1 MPIQQFFTK
10 KRIKLFFGIIIIIPV
25 ILFTLLVGIIY
36 YYQDSIVQHAI
47 EIANKDLKGR
57 FSVSGS
63 HVAPFANFPQISIDL
78 EHVKVYES
86 KKKNADCLVHVND
99 VYVGFSLWDIVSG
112 NYTIK
117 GIKLK
122 DGHIDVKQ
130 HKDGSINIANALA
143 SDLPPEKVEEE
154 LHLDL
159 KAISIE
165 NIDISKLN
173 EETNLKLDVFINK
186 AKSKFKSDKINIDFR
201 LETDFFIS
209 VLQDGDSTFFKHK
222 HIHFDTKFSYKKA
235 TKMVVFNETQVEL
248 EKAVLDFNGSVHLNN
263 DMEVDLKL
271 KGHKPDFNLF
281 LAIAPDELKDALNTF
296 ENRGKIYFNATV
308 KGKTANGNR
317 PALEAHFGCKE
328 GGLTNIKTGKKMN
341 DIGFDGYFS
350 NGKNRDLNTMLF
362 TLNNIKVKP
371 EIGKFNGKLRVFNFV
386 SPNVEMQVDADLD
399 LDFLAKFTNA
409 RALKDVGG
417 KILLQMKFHDIIDFN
432 QPEKSIERLNESYYS
447 SLKVQ
452 DFHAKIPGLPL
463 PIKNFNLF
471 ATSKGHAVNL
481 KYLSLTIGNSDFE
494 MLGYLS
500 DLPAIIHHTDI
511 PVEAGL
517 KIHAN
522 RIDFAELTKDGTG
535 KVGFNEEVKQLDMKL
550 KFITS
555 ARAVTE
561 SENLPLG
568 EFFLEKCNAQ
578 LKNYSHAIHDLHADL
593 LIGKQDLTLKDFKGF
608 VDASDF
614 HFSGIFHHYDFWFK
628 PNLEGDA
635 KIAFDFKSN
644 HLKLGE
650 LLYYGGQN
658 HLPWEYRKEELS
670 KFDLKG
676 HSELHFS
683 AGEFVKTTVYLDNL
697 TGKFKKHPVSLAG
710 INGKINYQADK
721 LSLEHLKGVVGHSDF
736 DVSLLVHLDQSKQRD
751 FITLRANRIDVDEYL
766 SHSTQQATELHGAEH
781 DKVWS
786 IFDAEF
792 PNIDCKLDVGSFK
805 YDAYTINKLTADV
818 KVFHDHHVEI
828 NKIGLETA
836 EGSISGNALFSGR
849 DKKHIYLEPNLTIHH
864 LNLDKFMV
872 KFDNFGQDYLVSQ
885 NVHGYFQGKV
895 TGKIHLHADLVP
907 KLDDSNFKVNMTIT
921 KGKLE
926 NYAPLI
932 DLGTY
937 FEDKNVAMV
946 QFDTL
951 TNELLLSNGKLSIPQ
966 MVICSTLGFLKIEGS
981 QGILGKMD
989 MDYTIGVPWAMI
1001 KDVARNKIFKRK
1013 REEENEPD
1021 EIVKEK
1027 DGAKYVYF
1035 RVSGDLENYSV
1046 NLVKGKKK

>member
-1 MPIQQFFTK
+1 MPFQQFFTK
-10 KRIKLFFGIIIIIPV
+10 KRVRLFFWIIIIIPV

-36 YYQDSIVQHAI
+36 YGQDSIVQHAI
-47 EIANKDLKGR
+47 GIANKDMKGR

-63 HVAPFANFPQISIDL
+63 HIAPFANFPQISIDL

-86 KKKNADCLVHVND
+86 KKKNADCLVHVKD

-130 HKDGSINIANALA
+130 HKDGSINIANALE
-143 SDLPPEKVEEE
+143 SDLPPDKVEED
-154 LHLDL
+154 LHVDL

-173 EETNLKLDVFINK
+173 EETNLKLDIFINK
-186 AKSKFKSDKINIDFR
+186 AKSKFKSDKKNIDFR

-222 HIHFDTKFSYKKA
+222 HIHFDTQFSYNKA
-235 TKMVVFNETQVEL
+235 NKMAVFNETQVEL
-248 EKAVLDFNGSVHLNN
+248 EKAVLDFNGSVRLNN
-263 DMEVDLKL
+263 DIEVDLKL

-281 LAIAPDELKDALNTF
+281 LAVAPEELKESLNSF

-317 PALEAHFGCKE
+317 PAIEAHFGCKE
-328 GGLTNIKTGKKMN
+328 GYIANIESGKKMN

-371 EIGKFNGKLRVFNFV
+371 EVGRFKGKLSVFNFL
-386 SPNVEMQVDADLD
+386 SPNVEMQIDADLD
-399 LDFLAKFTNA
+399 LDFLAKFTKA
-409 RALKDVGG
+409 KELKDVGG
-417 KILLQMKFHDIIDFN
+417 KILLQMNFHDIIDFN
-432 QPEKSIERLNESYYS
+432 QPEKSLARLNESYNS
-447 SLKVQ
+447 SLKVEN
-452 DFHAKIPGLPL
+452 FHAKIPGLSL
-463 PIKNFNLF
+463 PIKNLNLF
-471 ATSKGHAVNL
+471 ATSSGHAVNL
-481 KYLSLTIGNSDFE
+481 KYMSVTIGKSDFE
-494 MLGYLS
+494 MLGFLS

-511 PVEAGL
+511 PVEADL

-522 RIDFAELTKDGTG
+522 RIDLAELTKDDAG
-535 KVGFNEEVKQLDMKL
+535 KVGLNEEVKQLDMKL

-568 EFFLEKCNAQ
+568 EFFLEKCNAK
-578 LKNYSHAIHDLHADL
+578 LKNYPHAIHDLHADL

-644 HLKLGE
+644 HLKLAE
-650 LLYYGGQN
+650 LLYYGGHN
-658 HLPWEYRKEELS
+658 HLPLEYRKEELS
-670 KFDLKG
+670 NFDLKG
-676 HSELHFS
+676 HSELHFK
-683 AGEFVKTTVYLDNL
+683 AGEFVKTAVHLDNL
-697 TGKFKKHPVSLAG
+697 TGKFKTHPVSLAG
-710 INGKINYQADK
+710 INGKINYQADQ

-736 DVSLLVHLDQSKQRD
+736 DVSLLVHLDKSKRRD
-751 FITLRANRIDVDEYL
+751 FITLRANRIDVDEFL
-766 SHSTQQATELHGAEH
+766 SHSTQQPTELHGTEH

-786 IFDAEF
+786 IFDNEF

-805 YDAYTINKLTADV
+805 YDAYTINNLTADV

-828 NKIGLETA
+828 KKIGLETA
-836 EGSISGNALFSGR
+836 EGSISGNAVFSGR
-849 DKKHIYLEPNLTIHH
+849 DKNHIYLEPNLTIHH

-907 KLDDSNFKVNMTIT
+907 KLDDSNLKVNMTIT

-966 MVICSTLGFLKIEGS
+966 MIICSSLGFLKIEGS

-1013 REEENEPD
+1013 GEEENEPD

>member
-1 MPIQQFFTK
+1 MPFQQFFTK
-10 KRIKLFFGIIIIIPV
+10 KRVRLFFWIIIIIPV

-47 EIANKDLKGR
+47 GIANKDMKGR

-63 HVAPFANFPQISIDL
+63 HIAPFANFPQISIDL

-86 KKKNADCLVHVND
+86 KKKNADCLVHVKD

-130 HKDGSINIANALA
+130 HKDGSINIANALE
-143 SDLPPEKVEEE
+143 SDLPPDKVEED
-154 LHLDL
+154 LHVDL

-173 EETNLKLDVFINK
+173 EETNLKLDIFINK
-186 AKSKFKSDKINIDFR
+186 AKSKFKSDNKNIDFR

-222 HIHFDTKFSYKKA
+222 HIHFDTQFSYNKA
-235 TKMVVFNETQVEL
+235 NKMAVFNETQVEL
-248 EKAVLDFNGSVHLNN
+248 EKAVLDFNGSVRLKN
-263 DMEVDLKL
+263 DIEVDLKL

-281 LAIAPDELKDALNTF
+281 LAVAPEELKESLNSF

-317 PALEAHFGCKE
+317 PAIEAHFGCKE
-328 GGLTNIKTGKKMN
+328 GYIANIESGKKMN

-371 EIGKFNGKLRVFNFV
+371 EVGRFKGKLSVFNFL
-386 SPNVEMQVDADLD
+386 SPNVEMQIDADLD
-399 LDFLAKFTNA
+399 LDFLAKFTKA
-409 RALKDVGG
+409 KELKDVGG
-417 KILLQMKFHDIIDFN
+417 KILLQMNFHDIIDFN
-432 QPEKSIERLNESYYS
+432 QPEKSLARLNESYNS
-447 SLKVQ
+447 SLKVEN
-452 DFHAKIPGLPL
+452 FHAKIPGLSL
-463 PIKNFNLF
+463 PIKNLNLF
-471 ATSKGHAVNL
+471 ATSSGHAVNL
-481 KYLSLTIGNSDFE
+481 KYMSVTIGKSDFE
-494 MLGYLS
+494 MLGFLS

-511 PVEAGL
+511 PVEADL

-522 RIDFAELTKDGTG
+522 RIDFAELTKDDAG
-535 KVGFNEEVKQLDMKL
+535 KVGLNEEVKQLDMKL

-568 EFFLEKCNAQ
+568 EFFLEKCNAK
-578 LKNYSHAIHDLHADL
+578 LKNYPHAIHDLHADL

-644 HLKLGE
+644 HLKLAE
-650 LLYYGGQN
+650 LLYYGGHN
-658 HLPWEYRKEELS
+658 HLPLEYRKEELS
-670 KFDLKG
+670 NFDLKG
-676 HSELHFS
+676 HSELHFK
-683 AGEFVKTTVYLDNL
+683 AGEFVKTAVHLDNL
-697 TGKFKKHPVSLAG
+697 TGKFKTHPVSLAG
-710 INGKINYQADK
+710 INGKINYQADQ

-736 DVSLLVHLDQSKQRD
+736 DVSLLVHLDKSKRRD
-751 FITLRANRIDVDEYL
+751 FITLRANRIDVYEFL
-766 SHSTQQATELHGAEH
+766 SHSTQQPTELHGTEH

-792 PNIDCKLDVGSFK
+792 PNIDCKLDVGSFN
-805 YDAYTINKLTADV
+805 YDGYTINKLTADV

-828 NKIGLETA
+828 KKIGLETA
-836 EGSISGNALFSGR
+836 EGSISGSAVFSGR

-907 KLDDSNFKVNMTIT
+907 KLDDSNLKVNMTIT

-951 TNELLLSNGKLSIPQ
+951 TNELILSNGKLSIPQ
-966 MVICSTLGFLKIEGS
+966 MVICSSLGFLKIEGS

-989 MDYTIGVPWAMI
+989 MDYTVGVPWAMI
-1001 KDVARNKIFKRK
+1001 KDAARNKIFKRK
-1013 REEENEPD
+1013 ADDDKDPD

-1027 DGAKYVYF
+1027 NGAKYVYF

>member
-1 MPIQQFFTK
+1 MPVQQFFTK
-10 KRIKLFFGIIIIIPV
+10 KRVRLFFGIIIIVPV
-25 ILFTLLVGIIY
+25 IFFTLLVGIIY
-36 YYQDSIVQHAI
+36 YCQDSIVQHAI
-47 EIANKDLKGR
+47 VVANKDLKGK

-99 VYVGFSLWDIVSG
+99 VYIGFSLWDIVSG

-122 DGHIDVKQ
+122 DGRIDVKQ

-143 SDLPPEKVEEE
+143 SDLPPEKVEED
-154 LHLDL
+154 LHVDL

-186 AKSKFKSDKINIDFR
+186 AKSKFKSDKKNIDFS

-222 HIHFDTKFSYKKA
+222 HIHFDTQFSYKKA
-235 TKMVVFNETQVEL
+235 TKIAVFHETQVEL
-248 EKAVLDFNGSVHLNN
+248 EKAVLDFNGSVHVNN
-263 DMEVDLKL
+263 DLYVDLKF

-281 LAIAPDELKDALNTF
+281 LAIAPYELKDALNTF
-296 ENRGKIYFNATV
+296 KNRGKIYFNATV

-328 GGLTNIKTGKKMN
+328 GGLTNIETGKKMN

-362 TLNNIKVKP
+362 TLNNIKLKP

-399 LDFLAKFTNA
+399 LAFLAKFTNA
-409 RALKDVGG
+409 SALKDVGG

-452 DFHAKIPGLPL
+452 NFHAKIPGLPL

-471 ATSKGHAVNL
+471 AISKGHAVNL
-481 KYLSLTIGNSDFE
+481 KYLSLTIGNSDLE
-494 MLGYLS
+494 MLGFLS

-511 PVEAGL
+511 PVEADL

-522 RIDFAELTKDGTG
+522 RIDLAELTKDDAG
-535 KVGFNEEVKQLDMKL
+535 KVGFNEEVSQLDMKL

-568 EFFLEKCNAQ
+568 EFFLEKCHAK
-578 LKNYSHAIHDLHADL
+578 LKNYPHAIHDLHADL

-644 HLKLGE
+644 RLKLGE

-658 HLPWEYRKEELS
+658 HLPVEYRKEELS
-670 KFDLKG
+670 NFDLKG
-676 HSELHFS
+676 HSELHFK
-683 AGEFVKTTVYLDNL
+683 AGEFVKTAVYLDNL
-697 TGKFKKHPVSLAG
+697 RGKFKIHPVNLSG

-736 DVSLLVHLDQSKQRD
+736 DVSLLLHLDQSKQRD
-751 FITLRANRIDVDEYL
+751 FVTLSANRIDVDEFL
-766 SHSTQQATELHGAEH
+766 SHTKQQPTELHGVEH
-781 DKVWS
+781 DKAWS

-828 NKIGLETA
+828 KKIGLETA
-836 EGSISGNALFSGR
+836 EGSISGNAVFSGR
-849 DKKHIYLEPNLTIHH
+849 DKNHIYFEPNLTIHH

-895 TGKIHLHADLVP
+895 TGKIHLHADFVP
-907 KLDDSNFKVNMTIT
+907 KLDDSNLKISMTIT

-946 QFDTL
+946 KFDTL
-951 TNELLLSNGKLSIPQ
+951 TNELLLSNGKLSVPQ
-966 MVICSTLGFLKIEGS
+966 MIICSSLGFLKIEGS

-1001 KDVARNKIFKRK
+1001 KDVARNKIFKK
-1013 REEENEPD
+1013 NSKQNQEPD

-1046 NLVKGKKK
+1046 NLVKGKRN

>member
-1 MPIQQFFTK
+1 MPFQQFFTK
-10 KRIKLFFGIIIIIPV
+10 KRVRLFFWIIIIIPV

-36 YYQDSIVQHAI
+36 YGQDSIVQHAI
-47 EIANKDLKGR
+47 GIANKDMKGR

-63 HVAPFANFPQISIDL
+63 HIAPFANFPQISIDL

-86 KKKNADCLVHVND
+86 KKKNADCLVHVKD

-143 SDLPPEKVEEE
+143 SELPPDKVEED
-154 LHLDL
+154 LHVDL

-173 EETNLKLDVFINK
+173 EETNLKLDILINK
-186 AKSKFKSDKINIDFR
+186 AKSKFKSDKKNIDFR

-222 HIHFDTKFSYKKA
+222 HIHFDTQFSYKKA
-235 TKMVVFNETQVEL
+235 TKMAVFNETQVEL

-281 LAIAPDELKDALNTF
+281 LAVAPEELKDALNTF

-317 PALEAHFGCKE
+317 PAVEAHFGCKE
-328 GGLTNIKTGKKMN
+328 GYIANIESGKKMN

-371 EIGKFNGKLRVFNFV
+371 EVGRFKGKLSVFNFL
-386 SPNVEMQVDADLD
+386 SPNVEMQIDADLD
-399 LDFLAKFTNA
+399 LDFLAKFTKA
-409 RALKDVGG
+409 KELKDVGG
-417 KILLQMKFHDIIDFN
+417 KILLQMNFHDIIDFN
-432 QPEKSIERLNESYYS
+432 QPEKSLARLNESYNS
-447 SLKVQ
+447 SLKVEN
-452 DFHAKIPGLPL
+452 FHAKIPGLSL
-463 PIKNFNLF
+463 PIKNLNLF
-471 ATSKGHAVNL
+471 ATSSGHAVNL
-481 KYLSLTIGNSDFE
+481 KYMSVTIGKSDFE
-494 MLGYLS
+494 MLGFLS

-511 PVEAGL
+511 PVEADL

-522 RIDFAELTKDGTG
+522 RIDLAELTKDDAG
-535 KVGFNEEVKQLDMKL
+535 KVGINEEVRQLDMKL

-568 EFFLEKCNAQ
+568 EFFLEKCNAK
-578 LKNYSHAIHDLHADL
+578 LKNYPHAIHDLHADL

-644 HLKLGE
+644 HLKLAE
-650 LLYYGGQN
+650 LLYYGGHN
-658 HLPWEYRKEELS
+658 HLPLEYRKEELS
-670 KFDLKG
+670 NFDLKG
-676 HSELHFS
+676 HSELHFK
-683 AGEFVKTTVYLDNL
+683 AGEFVKTAVHLDNL
-697 TGKFKKHPVSLAG
+697 TGKFKTHPVSLAG
-710 INGKINYQADK
+710 INGKINYQADQ

-751 FITLRANRIDVDEYL
+751 FITLHANRIDVDEFL
-766 SHSTQQATELHGAEH
+766 SHSTQQPTELHGTEH

-786 IFDAEF
+786 IFDNEF

-805 YDAYTINKLTADV
+805 YDAYTINNLTADV

-828 NKIGLETA
+828 KKIGLETA
-836 EGSISGNALFSGR
+836 EGSISGNAVFSGR
-849 DKKHIYLEPNLTIHH
+849 DKNHIYLEPNLTIHH

-907 KLDDSNFKVNMTIT
+907 KLDDSNLKVNMTIT

-966 MVICSTLGFLKIEGS
+966 MVICSSLGFLKMEGS

-1013 REEENEPD
+1013 ADDDKDPD

-1027 DGAKYVYF
+1027 NGAKYVYF

>member
-10 KRIKLFFGIIIIIPV
+10 KRVRLFFGIIIIVPV
-25 ILFTLLVGIIY
+25 IFFTLLVGIIY
-36 YYQDSIVQHAI
+36 YCQDSIVQHAI
-47 EIANKDLKGR
+47 VVANKDLKGR

-63 HVAPFANFPQISIDL
+63 HVAPFSNFPQISIDL

-99 VYVGFSLWDIVSG
+99 VYIGFSLWDIVSG

-122 DGHIDVKQ
+122 DGRIDVKQ

-143 SDLPPEKVEEE
+143 SDLPPEKVEED
-154 LHLDL
+154 LHVDL

-173 EETNLKLDVFINK
+173 EETNLKLDIFINK
-186 AKSKFKSDKINIDFR
+186 AKSKFKSDKKNIDFR

-209 VLQDGDSTFFKHK
+209 VLQNGDSTFFKHK
-222 HIHFDTKFSYKKA
+222 HIHFDTQFSYKKA
-235 TKMVVFNETQVEL
+235 TKIAVFHETQVEL

-263 DMEVDLKL
+263 DLYVDLKF

-281 LAIAPDELKDALNTF
+281 LAIAPYELKDALNTF
-296 ENRGKIYFNATV
+296 KNRGKIYFNATV

-328 GGLTNIKTGKKMN
+328 GGLTNIQSGKKMN

-362 TLNNIKVKP
+362 TLNNIKLKP

-399 LDFLAKFTNA
+399 LAFLAKFTNA
-409 RALKDVGG
+409 SALKDVGG

-452 DFHAKIPGLPL
+452 NFHAKIPGLPL

-471 ATSKGHAVNL
+471 AISKGHAVNL
-481 KYLSLTIGNSDFE
+481 KYLSLTIGNSDLE
-494 MLGYLS
+494 MLGFLS

-511 PVEAGL
+511 PVEADL

-522 RIDFAELTKDGTG
+522 RIDLAELTKDDAG

-568 EFFLEKCNAQ
+568 EFFLEKCHAK
-578 LKNYSHAIHDLHADL
+578 LKNYPHAVHDLHADL

-658 HLPWEYRKEELS
+658 HLPVEYRKEELS
-670 KFDLKG
+670 NFDLKG
-676 HSELHFS
+676 HSELHFK
-683 AGEFVKTTVYLDNL
+683 AGEFVKTAVYLDNL
-697 TGKFKKHPVSLAG
+697 SGKFKTHPVNLSG
-710 INGKINYQADK
+710 IKGKINYQADK

-736 DVSLLVHLDQSKQRD
+736 DVSLLLHLDQSKQRD
-751 FITLRANRIDVDEYL
+751 FVTLSANRIDVDEFL
-766 SHSTQQATELHGAEH
+766 SHTTQQPTELHGAEH
-781 DKVWS
+781 DKAWS
-786 IFDAEF
+786 LFDTEF

-828 NKIGLETA
+828 KKIGLETA
-836 EGSISGNALFSGR
+836 EGSISGNAVFSGR
-849 DKKHIYLEPNLTIHH
+849 DKNHIYFEPNLTIHH

-907 KLDDSNFKVNMTIT
+907 KLDDSNLKISMTIT
-921 KGKLE
+921 NGKLE

-946 QFDTL
+946 KFDTL

-966 MVICSTLGFLKIEGS
+966 MIICSSLGFLKIEGS

-1001 KDVARNKIFKRK
+1001 KDVARNKIFKK
-1013 REEENEPD
+1013 NSEQNQEPD

-1046 NLVKGKKK
+1046 NLVKGKRK

>member
-1 MPIQQFFTK
+1 MPFQQFFTK
-10 KRIKLFFGIIIIIPV
+10 KRVRLFFWILIIIPV

-36 YYQDSIVQHAI
+36 YGQDSIVQHAI
-47 EIANKDLKGR
+47 GMANKDMKGR

-63 HVAPFANFPQISIDL
+63 HIAPFANFPQISIDL

-86 KKKNADCLVHVND
+86 KKKNADCLVHVKD

-130 HKDGSINIANALA
+130 HKDGSINIANALE
-143 SDLPPEKVEEE
+143 SDLPPDKVEED
-154 LHLDL
+154 LHVDL

-173 EETNLKLDVFINK
+173 EETNLKLDIFINK
-186 AKSKFKSDKINIDFR
+186 AKSKFKSDNKNIDFR

-222 HIHFDTKFSYKKA
+222 HIHFDTQFSYNKA
-235 TKMVVFNETQVEL
+235 NKMAVFNETQVEL
-248 EKAVLDFNGSVHLNN
+248 EKAVLDFNGSVRLNN
-263 DMEVDLKL
+263 DIEVDLKL

-281 LAIAPDELKDALNTF
+281 LAVAPEELKESLNSF

-317 PALEAHFGCKE
+317 PAIEAHFGCKE
-328 GGLTNIKTGKKMN
+328 GYIANIESGKKMN

-371 EIGKFNGKLRVFNFV
+371 EVGRFKGKLSVFNFL
-386 SPNVEMQVDADLD
+386 SPNVEMQIDADLD
-399 LDFLAKFTNA
+399 LDFLAKFT
-409 RALKDVGG
+409 RAKELKDVGG
-417 KILLQMKFHDIIDFN
+417 KILLQMNFHDIIDFN
-432 QPEKSIERLNESYYS
+432 QPEKSLARLNESYNS
-447 SLKVQ
+447 SLKVEN
-452 DFHAKIPGLPL
+452 FHAKIPGLSL
-463 PIKNFNLF
+463 PIKNLNLF
-471 ATSKGHAVNL
+471 ATSSGHAVNL
-481 KYLSLTIGNSDFE
+481 KYMSVTIGKSDFE
-494 MLGYLS
+494 MLGFLS

-511 PVEAGL
+511 PVEADL

-522 RIDFAELTKDGTG
+522 RIDFAELTKDDAG
-535 KVGFNEEVKQLDMKL
+535 KVGLNEEVKQLDMKL

-568 EFFLEKCNAQ
+568 EFFLEKCNAK
-578 LKNYSHAIHDLHADL
+578 LKNYPHAIHDLHADL

-644 HLKLGE
+644 HLKLAE
-650 LLYYGGQN
+650 LLYYGGHN
-658 HLPWEYRKEELS
+658 HLPLEYRKEDLS
-670 KFDLKG
+670 NFDLKG
-676 HSELHFS
+676 HSELHFK
-683 AGEFVKTTVYLDNL
+683 AGEFVKTAVHLDNL
-697 TGKFKKHPVSLAG
+697 TGKFKTHPVSLAG
-710 INGKINYQADK
+710 INGKINYQADQ

-736 DVSLLVHLDQSKQRD
+736 DVSLLVHLDKSKRRD
-751 FITLRANRIDVDEYL
+751 FITLRANRIDVDEFL
-766 SHSTQQATELHGAEH
+766 SHSTQQPPELHGTEH

-792 PNIDCKLDVGSFK
+792 PNIDCKLDVGSFN
-805 YDAYTINKLTADV
+805 YDGYTINKLTADV

-828 NKIGLETA
+828 KKIGLETA
-836 EGSISGNALFSGR
+836 EGSISGSAVFSGR

-907 KLDDSNFKVNMTIT
+907 KLDDSNLKVNMTIT

-951 TNELLLSNGKLSIPQ
+951 TNELILSNGKLSIPQ
-966 MVICSTLGFLKIEGS
+966 MVICSSLGFLKIEGS

-989 MDYTIGVPWAMI
+989 MDYTVGVPWAMI
-1001 KDVARNKIFKRK
+1001 KDAARNKIFKRK
-1013 REEENEPD
+1013 ADDDKDPD

-1027 DGAKYVYF
+1027 NGAKYVYF

>member
-10 KRIKLFFGIIIIIPV
+10 KRVRLFFGIIIIVPV

-47 EIANKDLKGR
+47 GMANKDMKGR

-63 HVAPFANFPQISIDL
+63 HIAPFANFPQISIDL

-86 KKKNADCLVHVND
+86 KKKNADCLVHVKD

-130 HKDGSINIANALA
+130 HKDGSINIANALE
-143 SDLPPEKVEEE
+143 SDLPPDKVEED
-154 LHLDL
+154 LHVDL

-173 EETNLKLDVFINK
+173 EETNLKLDIFINK
-186 AKSKFKSDKINIDFR
+186 AKSKFKSDNKNIDFR

-222 HIHFDTKFSYKKA
+222 HIHFDTQFSYNKA
-235 TKMVVFNETQVEL
+235 NKMAVFNETQVEL
-248 EKAVLDFNGSVHLNN
+248 EKAVLDFNGSVRLNN
-263 DMEVDLKL
+263 DIEVDLKL

-281 LAIAPDELKDALNTF
+281 LAVAPEELKESLNSF

-317 PALEAHFGCKE
+317 PAIEAHFGCKE
-328 GGLTNIKTGKKMN
+328 GYIANIESGKKMN

-371 EIGKFNGKLRVFNFV
+371 EVGRFKGKLSVFNFL
-386 SPNVEMQVDADLD
+386 SPNVEMQIDADLD
-399 LDFLAKFTNA
+399 LDFLAKFT
-409 RALKDVGG
+409 RAKELKDVGG
-417 KILLQMKFHDIIDFN
+417 KILLQMNFHDIIDFN
-432 QPEKSIERLNESYYS
+432 QPEKSLARLNESYNS
-447 SLKVQ
+447 SLKVEN
-452 DFHAKIPGLPL
+452 FHAKIPGLSL
-463 PIKNFNLF
+463 PIKNLNLF
-471 ATSKGHAVNL
+471 ATSSGHAVNL
-481 KYLSLTIGNSDFE
+481 KYMSVTIGKSDFE
-494 MLGYLS
+494 MLGFLS

-511 PVEAGL
+511 PVEADL

-522 RIDFAELTKDGTG
+522 RIDFAELTKDDAG
-535 KVGFNEEVKQLDMKL
+535 KVGLNEEVKQLDMKL

-568 EFFLEKCNAQ
+568 EFFLEKCNAK
-578 LKNYSHAIHDLHADL
+578 LKNYPHAIHDLHADL

-644 HLKLGE
+644 HLKLAE
-650 LLYYGGQN
+650 LLYYGGHN
-658 HLPWEYRKEELS
+658 HLPLEYRKEDLS
-670 KFDLKG
+670 NFDLKG
-676 HSELHFS
+676 HSELHFK
-683 AGEFVKTTVYLDNL
+683 AGEFVKTAVHLDNL
-697 TGKFKKHPVSLAG
+697 TGKFKTHPVSLAG
-710 INGKINYQADK
+710 INGKINYQADQ

-736 DVSLLVHLDQSKQRD
+736 DVSLLVHLDKSKRRD
-751 FITLRANRIDVDEYL
+751 FITLRANRIDVDEFL
-766 SHSTQQATELHGAEH
+766 SHSTQQPPELHGTEH

-792 PNIDCKLDVGSFK
+792 PNIDCKLDVGSFN
-805 YDAYTINKLTADV
+805 YDGYTINKLTADV

-828 NKIGLETA
+828 KKIGLETA
-836 EGSISGNALFSGR
+836 EGSISGSAVFSGR

-907 KLDDSNFKVNMTIT
+907 KLDDSNLKVNMTIT

-951 TNELLLSNGKLSIPQ
+951 TNELILSNGKLSIPQ
-966 MVICSTLGFLKIEGS
+966 MVICSSLGFLKIEGS

-989 MDYTIGVPWAMI
+989 MDYTVGVPWAMI
-1001 KDVARNKIFKRK
+1001 KDAARNKIFKRK
-1013 REEENEPD
+1013 ADDDKDPD

-1027 DGAKYVYF
+1027 NGAKYVYF

>member
-1 MPIQQFFTK
+1 MPFQQFFTK
-10 KRIKLFFGIIIIIPV
+10 KRVRLFFWIIIIIPV

-47 EIANKDLKGR
+47 GIANKDMKGR

-63 HVAPFANFPQISIDL
+63 HIAPFANFPQISIDL

-86 KKKNADCLVHVND
+86 KKKNADCLVHVKD

-130 HKDGSINIANALA
+130 HKDGSINIANALE
-143 SDLPPEKVEEE
+143 SDLPPDKVEED
-154 LHLDL
+154 LHVDL

-173 EETNLKLDVFINK
+173 EETNLKLDIFINK
-186 AKSKFKSDKINIDFR
+186 AKSKFKSDNKNIDFR

-222 HIHFDTKFSYKKA
+222 HIHFDTQFSYNKA
-235 TKMVVFNETQVEL
+235 NKMAVFNETQVEL
-248 EKAVLDFNGSVHLNN
+248 EKAVLDFNGSVRLIN
-263 DMEVDLKL
+263 DIEVDLKL

-281 LAIAPDELKDALNTF
+281 LAVAPEELKESLNSF

-317 PALEAHFGCKE
+317 PAIEAHFGCKE
-328 GGLTNIKTGKKMN
+328 GYIANIESGKKMN

-371 EIGKFNGKLRVFNFV
+371 EVGRFKGKLSVFNFL
-386 SPNVEMQVDADLD
+386 SPNVEMQIDADLD
-399 LDFLAKFTNA
+399 LDFLAKFTKA
-409 RALKDVGG
+409 KELKDVGG
-417 KILLQMKFHDIIDFN
+417 KILLQMNFHDIIDFN
-432 QPEKSIERLNESYYS
+432 QPEKSLARLNESYNS
-447 SLKVQ
+447 SLKVEN
-452 DFHAKIPGLPL
+452 FHAKIPGLSL
-463 PIKNFNLF
+463 PIKNLNLF
-471 ATSKGHAVNL
+471 ATSSGHAVNL
-481 KYLSLTIGNSDFE
+481 KYMSVTIGKSDFE
-494 MLGYLS
+494 MLGFLS

-511 PVEAGL
+511 PVEADL

-522 RIDFAELTKDGTG
+522 RIDFAELTKDDAG
-535 KVGFNEEVKQLDMKL
+535 KVGLNEEVKQLDMKL

-568 EFFLEKCNAQ
+568 EFFLEKCNAK
-578 LKNYSHAIHDLHADL
+578 LKNYPHAIHDLHADL

-644 HLKLGE
+644 HLKLAE
-650 LLYYGGQN
+650 LLYYGGHN
-658 HLPWEYRKEELS
+658 HLPLEYRKEELS
-670 KFDLKG
+670 NFDLKG
-676 HSELHFS
+676 HSELHFK
-683 AGEFVKTTVYLDNL
+683 AGEFVKTAVHLDNL
-697 TGKFKKHPVSLAG
+697 TGKFKTHPVSLAG
-710 INGKINYQADK
+710 INGKINYQADQ

-736 DVSLLVHLDQSKQRD
+736 DVSLLVHLDKSKRRD
-751 FITLRANRIDVDEYL
+751 FITLRANRIDVYEFL
-766 SHSTQQATELHGAEH
+766 SHSTQQPTELHGTEH

-792 PNIDCKLDVGSFK
+792 PNIDCKLDVGSFN
-805 YDAYTINKLTADV
+805 YDGYTINKLTADV

-828 NKIGLETA
+828 KKIGLETA
-836 EGSISGNALFSGR
+836 EGSISGSAVFSGR

-907 KLDDSNFKVNMTIT
+907 KLDDSNLKVNMTIT

-951 TNELLLSNGKLSIPQ
+951 TNELILSNGKLSIPQ
-966 MVICSTLGFLKIEGS
+966 MVICSSLGFLKIEGS

-989 MDYTIGVPWAMI
+989 MDYTVGVPWAMI
-1001 KDVARNKIFKRK
+1001 KDAARNKIFKRK
-1013 REEENEPD
+1013 ADDDKDPD

-1027 DGAKYVYF
+1027 NGAKYVYF

>member
-1 MPIQQFFTK
+1 MPFQQFFTK
-10 KRIKLFFGIIIIIPV
+10 KRVRLFFWIIIIIPV

-47 EIANKDLKGR
+47 GIANKDMKGR

-63 HVAPFANFPQISIDL
+63 HIAPFANFPQISIDL

-86 KKKNADCLVHVND
+86 KKKNADCLVHVKD

-130 HKDGSINIANALA
+130 HKDGSINIANALE
-143 SDLPPEKVEEE
+143 SDLPPDKVEED
-154 LHLDL
+154 LHVDL

-173 EETNLKLDVFINK
+173 EETNLKLDIFINK
-186 AKSKFKSDKINIDFR
+186 AKSKFKTDNKNIDFR

-222 HIHFDTKFSYKKA
+222 HIHFDTKFSYNKA
-235 TKMVVFNETQVEL
+235 NKMAVFNETQVEL
-248 EKAVLDFNGSVHLNN
+248 EKAVLDFNGSVRLNN
-263 DMEVDLKL
+263 DIEVDLKL

-281 LAIAPDELKDALNTF
+281 LAVAPEELKESLNSF

-317 PALEAHFGCKE
+317 PAIEAHFGCKE
-328 GGLTNIKTGKKMN
+328 GYIANIESGKKMN

-371 EIGKFNGKLRVFNFV
+371 EVGRFKGKLSVFNFL
-386 SPNVEMQVDADLD
+386 SPNVEMQIDADLD
-399 LDFLAKFTNA
+399 LDFLAKFTKA
-409 RALKDVGG
+409 KELKDVGG
-417 KILLQMKFHDIIDFN
+417 KILLQMNFHDIIDFN
-432 QPEKSIERLNESYYS
+432 QPEKSLARLNESYNS
-447 SLKVQ
+447 SLKVEN
-452 DFHAKIPGLPL
+452 FHAKIPGLSL
-463 PIKNFNLF
+463 PIKNLNLF
-471 ATSKGHAVNL
+471 ATSSGHAVNL
-481 KYLSLTIGNSDFE
+481 KYMSVTIGKSDFE
-494 MLGYLS
+494 MLGFLS

-511 PVEAGL
+511 PVEADL

-522 RIDFAELTKDGTG
+522 RIDFAELTKDDAG
-535 KVGFNEEVKQLDMKL
+535 KVGLNEEVKQLDMKL

-568 EFFLEKCNAQ
+568 EFFLEKCNAK
-578 LKNYSHAIHDLHADL
+578 LKNYPHAIHDLHADL

-644 HLKLGE
+644 HLKLAE
-650 LLYYGGQN
+650 LLYYGGHN
-658 HLPWEYRKEELS
+658 HLPLEYRKEELS
-670 KFDLKG
+670 NFDLKG

-697 TGKFKKHPVSLAG
+697 TGKFKTHPVSLAG
-710 INGKINYQADK
+710 INGKINYQADQ

-736 DVSLLVHLDQSKQRD
+736 DVSLLVHLDKSKRRD
-751 FITLRANRIDVDEYL
+751 FITLRANRIDVDEFL
-766 SHSTQQATELHGAEH
+766 SHSTQQPPELHGTEH

-792 PNIDCKLDVGSFK
+792 PNIDCKLDVGSFN
-805 YDAYTINKLTADV
+805 YDGYTINKLTADV

-828 NKIGLETA
+828 KKIGLETA
-836 EGSISGNALFSGR
+836 EGSISGSAVFSGR

-907 KLDDSNFKVNMTIT
+907 KLDDSNLKVNMTIT

-951 TNELLLSNGKLSIPQ
+951 TNELILSNGKLSIPQ
-966 MVICSTLGFLKIEGS
+966 MVICSSLGFLKIEGS

-989 MDYTIGVPWAMI
+989 MDYTVGVPWAMI
-1001 KDVARNKIFKRK
+1001 KDAARNKIFKRK
-1013 REEENEPD
+1013 ADDDKDPD

-1027 DGAKYVYF
+1027 NGAKYVYF

>member
-10 KRIKLFFGIIIIIPV
+10 KRVRLFLGIIIIVPV
-25 ILFTLLVGIIY
+25 IFFTLLVGIIY
-36 YYQDSIVQHAI
+36 YCQDSIVQHAI
-47 EIANKDLKGR
+47 VVANKDLKGR

-99 VYVGFSLWDIVSG
+99 VYIGFSLWDIVSG

-143 SDLPPEKVEEE
+143 SDLPPEKVEED
-154 LHLDL
+154 LHVDL

-186 AKSKFKSDKINIDFR
+186 AKSKFKSDKKNIDFR

-222 HIHFDTKFSYKKA
+222 HIHFDTQFSYKKA
-235 TKMVVFNETQVEL
+235 TKIAVFHETQVEL

-263 DMEVDLKL
+263 DLYVDLKF

-281 LAIAPDELKDALNTF
+281 LAIAPDELKNALNTF
-296 ENRGKIYFNATV
+296 ENQGKIYFNATV

-328 GGLTNIKTGKKMN
+328 GGLTNIETGKKMN

-350 NGKNRDLNTMLF
+350 NGKNRDLSTMLF
-362 TLNNIKVKP
+362 TLNNIKLKP

-399 LDFLAKFTNA
+399 LAFLAKFTNA
-409 RALKDVGG
+409 SALKDVGG

-452 DFHAKIPGLPL
+452 NFHAKIPGLPL

-471 ATSKGHAVNL
+471 AISKGHAVNL
-481 KYLSLTIGNSDFE
+481 KYLNLTIGNSDLE
-494 MLGYLS
+494 MLGFLS

-511 PVEAGL
+511 PVEADL

-522 RIDFAELTKDGTG
+522 RIDLAELTKDDAG

-568 EFFLEKCNAQ
+568 EFFLEKCHAK
-578 LKNYSHAIHDLHADL
+578 LKNYPHAVHDLHADL

-658 HLPWEYRKEELS
+658 HLPVEYRKEELS
-670 KFDLKG
+670 NFDLKG
-676 HSELHFS
+676 HSELHFK
-683 AGEFVKTTVYLDNL
+683 AGEFVKTAVYLDNL
-697 TGKFKKHPVSLAG
+697 SGKFKTHPVNLSG

-736 DVSLLVHLDQSKQRD
+736 DVSLLLHLDQSKQRD
-751 FITLRANRIDVDEYL
+751 FVTLSANRIDVDEFL
-766 SHSTQQATELHGAEH
+766 SHTKQQPTELHGAEH
-781 DKVWS
+781 DKAWS
-786 IFDAEF
+786 LFDTEF

-828 NKIGLETA
+828 KKIGLETA
-836 EGSISGNALFSGR
+836 EGSISGNAVFSGR
-849 DKKHIYLEPNLTIHH
+849 DKNHIYFEPNLTIHH

-907 KLDDSNFKVNMTIT
+907 KLDDSNLKVNMTIT
-921 KGKLE
+921 NGKLE

-946 QFDTL
+946 KFDTL

-966 MVICSTLGFLKIEGS
+966 MIICSSLGFLKIEGS

-1001 KDVARNKIFKRK
+1001 KDVARNKIFKK
-1013 REEENEPD
+1013 NSEQNQEPD

-1046 NLVKGKKK
+1046 NLVKGKRK